1 MGWLRRSPAWLRR
14 SPAVIAALALALLG
28 STAMVTAVA
37 SGGPVASAATTNFGS
52 LPSPC
57 GPGKATGA
65 TEQGVTNTS
74 IRIAYGDDRGYS
86 GDPGLDQEMGN
97 TVKAF
102 IAWCNAQGGIN
113 GRKVIGDYY
122 DAAVLNANAVMSQ
135 ACKADFMLVG
145 EGFSLDNTAEQ
156 TRLGCNLVQV
166 PGFAV
171 GSDVANAYES
181 YQPTPNPVNMS
192 PVSSAY
198 QVKALFPSK
207 VQKVGEFNENIS
219 SVEQSMAKAKQAF
232 TQTGWNYLNCP
243 FQINYT
249 GEPDYTPFAQKLQSC
264 GAQVVYTDVPP
275 SPELFGMLQ
284 ADNQIGY
291 NPIWVGDTDLYSP
304 QFSAW
309 NTSGLANNF
318 YIRSA
323 YEPLEA
329 ANVVPAVKQFLSI
342 VKSTGPTDQ
351 LGEQSASA
359 FLLWATEAKACGS
372 TLTRQCMVN
381 KLNTVTAWTGGGLSA
396 PGNVS
401 KNTPP
406 QCGLLLRLQ
415 NTKFVQVVPKKL
427 GAFQCSS
434 KFVVPNTGAV
444 VLGTT
449 LNAEGY
455 STKYVTPSVIKPQ
468 S

>member
-1 MGWLRRSPAWLRR
+1 
-14 SPAVIAALALALLG
+14 
-28 STAMVTAVA
+28 
-37 SGGPVASAATTNFGS
+37 

-65 TEQGVTNTS
+65 TDQGVTDTS
-74 IRIAYGDDRGYS
+74 IRIAYGDDRGYA
-86 GDPGLDQEMGN
+86 GDPGLDQSMGN
-97 TVKAF
+97 AMKAF
-102 IAWCNAQGGIN
+102 VGWCNAQGGIN
-113 GRKVIGDYY
+113 GRTVIGDYY
-122 DAAVLNANAVMSQ
+122 DAAVLNANTVMTQ
-135 ACKADFMLVG
+135 ACKTDFMLVG

-171 GSDVANAYES
+171 GPDVANAYES
-181 YQPTPNPVNMS
+181 YQPLPNPVNMS

-198 QVKALFPSK
+198 QVKGLFPSK
-207 VQKVGEFNENIS
+207 VKKVGEYIENLAPD
-219 SVEQSMAKAKQAF
+219 EQSTAKAKQAF
-232 TQTGWNYLNCP
+232 TQTGWNFLDCP

-249 GEPDYTPFAQKLQSC
+249 GEPNYTPFAQRLQSC
-264 GAQVVYTDVPP
+264 GAQVVFTDVSP
-275 SPELFGMLQ
+275 SPELYGVLE
-284 ADNQIGY
+284 ADNQLGY
-291 NPIWVGDTDLYSP
+291 NPIWVGESNLYTP

-318 YIRSA
+318 YVRTSS
-323 YEPLEA
+323 EPLEA

-342 VKSTGPTDQ
+342 VKKPGPTDQ

-359 FLLWATEAKACGS
+359 FLLWSTEAKACGS

-381 KLNTVTAWTGGGLSA
+381 QLATVTAWTGGGLSA
-396 PGNVS
+396 PGNPA

-415 NTKFVQVVPKKL
+415 NTKYVQVVPKKL
-427 GAFQCSS
+427 GTFQCSS
-434 KFVVPNTGAV
+434 SFVVPNSGAA

-449 LNAEGY
+449 LNAQGY
-455 STKYVTPSVIKPQ
+455 STKYVTSSVIKPQ
-468 S
+468 A

>member
-1 MGWLRRSPAWLRR
+1 MGWLRRSPAVSVL
-14 SPAVIAALALALLG
+14 LALALLG
-28 STAMVTAVA
+28 STAMVTAVS
-37 SGGPVASAATTNFGS
+37 SGNAAAATVTTFGN
-52 LPSPC
+52 LPTPC
-57 GPGKATGA
+57 GPGSAKGA
-65 TEQGVTNTS
+65 TEQGVTDTS
-74 IRIAYGDDRGYS
+74 IHIAYGDDRGYS
-86 GDPGLDQEMGN
+86 GSPGLDQEMGN
-97 TVKAF
+97 AMRAF
-102 IAWCNAQGGIN
+102 IGWCNSQGGIN
-113 GRKVIGDYY
+113 GRKIVGDYY
-122 DAAVLNANAVMSQ
+122 DAAVLNANTVMTQ
-135 ACKADFMLVG
+135 ACKTDFMLVG
-145 EGFSLDNTAEQ
+145 EGFALDQSAEQ

-171 GSDVANAYES
+171 GTDVANAYES

-198 QVKALFPSK
+198 QVKGLFPSK
-207 VQKVGEFNENIS
+207 VQKVGEYIENLS
-219 SVEQSMAKAKQAF
+219 PVQVSMAKAKQAF
-232 TQTGWNYLNCP
+232 QQTGWKYLNCP
-243 FQINYT
+243 FQIQYT

-264 GAQVVYTDVPP
+264 GAQVVYTDVSP
-275 SPELFGMLQ
+275 SPELYGMLQ
-284 ADNQIGY
+284 ADNQLGY
-291 NPIWVGDTDLYSP
+291 NPIWVGDTNLYSP
-304 QFSAW
+304 QFAQW

-318 YIRSA
+318 YVRSA
-323 YEPLEA
+323 YAPLNA
-329 ANVVPAVKQFLSI
+329 SNAVPAIKQYLSI
-342 VKSTGPTDQ
+342 VSPTGATNQ

-381 KLNTVTAWTGGGLSA
+381 KLATVTAWTGGGLSA

-406 QCGLLLRLQ
+406 QCGVLLRLQ
-415 NTKFVQVVPKKL
+415 NTKYVQVVPKKL
-427 GAFQCSS
+427 GSYQCSS
-434 KFVVPNTGAV
+434 KFVVPNTGV

>member
-1 MGWLRRSPAWLRR
+1 MMKWFRR
-14 SPAVIAALALALLG
+14 SPAVSVLLALALLG
-28 STAMVTAVA
+28 STAMVTTVA
-37 SGGPVASAATTNFGS
+37 SGSAAAAATVTKFGTLS
-52 LPSPC
+52 TPC
-57 GPGKATGA
+57 GPGSAKGA
-65 TEQGVTNTS
+65 TEQGVTDTS
-74 IRIAYGDDRGYS
+74 IHIAYGDDRGYS
-86 GDPGLDQEMGN
+86 GSPGLDQEMGN
-97 TVKAF
+97 AVRSF
-102 IAWCNAQGGIN
+102 ISWCNSQGGIN
-113 GRKVIGDYY
+113 GRKVVGDYY
-122 DAAVLNANAVMSQ
+122 DAAVLNANTVMTQ
-135 ACKADFMLVG
+135 ACKTDFMMVG
-145 EGFSLDNTAEQ
+145 EGFALDQSAEQ

-207 VQKVGEFNENIS
+207 VLKVGEYSENLS
-219 SVEQSMAKAKQAF
+219 PVEVSMAKAKQAF
-232 TQTGWNYLNCP
+232 QQTGWKYLNCP
-243 FQINYT
+243 FQIQYT

-264 GAQVVYTDVPP
+264 GAQVVYTDTSPG
-275 SPELFGMLQ
+275 PELYGILQ

-291 NPIWVGDTDLYSP
+291 NPIWLGDTNLYSP
-304 QFSAW
+304 EFAAW

-318 YIRSA
+318 YVRSA

-329 ANVVPAVKQFLSI
+329 AKVVPAVKQFLSI
-342 VKSTGPTDQ
+342 VKPYGPTDQ
-351 LGEQSASA
+351 LGEQSGSA
-359 FLLWATEAKACGS
+359 FLLWATAAKACGS

-381 KLNTVTAWTGGGLSA
+381 QLSKVTTWTGGGLSA
-396 PGNVS
+396 PGNPA

-415 NTKFVQVVPKKL
+415 NTKWTQAVPKKL
-427 GAFQCSS
+427 GSFQCSS
-434 KFVVPNTGAV
+434 KYVVPNTGAA

-455 STKYVTPSVIKPQ
+455 STKYVTPQTIKPQ